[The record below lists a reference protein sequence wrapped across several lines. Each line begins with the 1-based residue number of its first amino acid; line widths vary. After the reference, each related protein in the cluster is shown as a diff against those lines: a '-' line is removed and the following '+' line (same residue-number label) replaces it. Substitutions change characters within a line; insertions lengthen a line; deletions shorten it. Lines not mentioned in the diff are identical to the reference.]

1 MSVSNGNEKIEVFG
15 IPITVLYSYSHAVK
29 SIMDSIKA
37 GQKTFCMAINSEKAY
52 CVKSDVE
59 FNKVIHTADIH
70 ICDGMGIVIAI
81 KILYGR
87 NIRRITGIQLF
98 LDLMTRAEKEGL
110 KVFFLGATPE
120 SNRDACEKLLVKHP
134 KLKIVGSHHG
144 YFNDGAA
151 VVRMINDSRSD
162 MVFVALG
169 SPRQEHWIGRYK
181 HTIKA
186 SFLMGIGGTLDVVS
200 GKAKR
205 APRFFQ
211 NIGAEGIYRIVTNPH
226 RWRRL
231 IIMPRY
237 LLMVLQSKFKIGKGR
252 VQHLE
257 EI

>member
-29 SIMDSIKA
+29 SIMDRVRA
-37 GQKTFCMAINSEKAY
+37 GQKTICVAINSEKAH
-52 CVKSDVE
+52 CFKSDVKL
-59 FNKVIHTADIH
+59 NKVIHMADIH
-70 ICDGMGIVIAI
+70 ICDGMGIAVAI
-81 KILYGR
+81 KILYNR

-98 LDLMTRAEKEGL
+98 LDLMSRAEKEGL
-110 KVFFLGATPE
+110 KVFLLGATPE
-120 SNRDACEKLLVKHP
+120 SNRDACEKLLMKHP

-151 VVRMINDSRSD
+151 VVRMINDYRAD

-200 GKAKR
+200 GKVKR

-211 NIGAEGIYRIVTNPH
+211 YIGAEAIYRIVMDPH
-226 RWRRL
+226 KLSRV
-231 IIMPRY
+231 IIVPRF
-237 LLMVLQSKFKIGKGR
+237 LLMLLKS
-252 VQHLE
+252 
-257 EI
+257 